1 MIATYLIQYGRP
13 GFVGRF
19 RGPDPAVALTRGDRV
34 AIRGP
39 RGLELGTVL
48 CEPADRFSEPAVVD
62 GEVVGRATPEDA
74 AAADRAT
81 ALGQAILAAAEAA
94 ATEAS
99 LPLVFVDVETPLDGV
114 SVVLHAVPWAE
125 CDATLLFS
133 ELSARFERP
142 VRLLDLSRPTAAPDP
157 PEPATAGCGKPGCGS
172 EGGGCTSCGTGG
184 GCSTGSCSRGKVT
197 SAADLTA
204 YFADLR
210 QKMEE
215 QGANR
220 TPLS

>member
-1 MIATYLIQYGRP
+1 MNSTYLIQYGRP

-19 RGPDPAVALTRGDRV
+19 RRSDPAVPLTRGDRV
-34 AIRGP
+34 VVRGL

-48 CEPADRFSEPAVVD
+48 CEPADRFSEPTVVD
-62 GEVVGRATPEDA
+62 GEVVGRSTPEDA
-74 AAADRAT
+74 VAADRAN
-81 ALGQAILAAAEAA
+81 ALGQAILTAAEMAAAEAN
-94 ATEAS
+94 
-99 LPLVFVDVETPLDGV
+99 LPLVFVDAETPLDGA

-133 ELSARFERP
+133 DLSARFGRP
-142 VRLLDLSRPTAAPDP
+142 VRLLDLSQPTAPPDP
-157 PEPATAGCGKPGCGS
+157 PEPATSGCGKPGCGS
-172 EGGGCTSCGTGG
+172 EGGGCSSCGTGG
-184 GCSTGSCSRGKVT
+184 GCSTGSCSRGKVA

-215 QGANR
+215 HGANR
-220 TPLS
+220 TPLA